1 MTAIRRAAAAAF
13 GVLVLGASACGVG
26 SGDGNTDG
34 RVAVVASTDVWGSVA
49 AAVGGDLVSVTTIV
63 DDPAAD
69 PHSYESTAADGL
81 AVTKADLMVANGGGY
96 DGFAAALAEQVDG
109 LPVVDAFAL
118 SEHAAEEEHA
128 EEDTHVAEDQHAAEE
143 EHAEEDKHGHDHAGA
158 NEHVWFDLATVGA
171 VADAVAHELGEIQPG
186 HEAQFADNAASFRQ
200 ELDSLEARLHDLRTV
215 GASAVATEPVAQY
228 LLDDAGIEDATPQAY
243 SNAIEGET
251 DVPVAVQQQVFKLVE
266 GGSVSIVVNNPQTQ
280 TPVTRQL
287 VAKADRANVPV
298 VEIGETLP
306 EGVTEY
312 VAWVSASIDAL
323 EAALDR

>member
-26 SGDGNTDG
+26 SGDGDTDG

-118 SEHAAEEEHA
+118 SE
-128 EEDTHVAEDQHAAEE
+128 HAAEE

>member
-1 MTAIRRAAAAAF
+1 MTATRRAAAAAF

-26 SGDGNTDG
+26 SGDGDTDG

-96 DGFAAALAEQVDG
+96 DGFAADLAEQVDG

-118 SEHAAEEEHA
+118 SE
-128 EEDTHVAEDQHAAEE
+128 HAAEE

-186 HEAQFADNAASFRQ
+186 HEAKFADNAASFRQ

>member
-1 MTAIRRAAAAAF
+1 MTATRRAAAAAF
-13 GVLVLGASACGVG
+13 GVLVLGVSACGVG
-26 SGDGNTDG
+26 SGDGDTDG

-96 DGFAAALAEQVDG
+96 DGFAADLAEQVDG
-109 LPVVDAFAL
+109 LPVVDAFGL
-118 SEHAAEEEHA
+118 SAEHDHAAEGEHA
-128 EEDTHVAEDQHAAEE
+128 EEAQ
-143 EHAEEDKHGHDHAGA
+143 HAEEAPHAEESEHGHDHAGA
-158 NEHVWFDLATVGA
+158 NEHVWFDLPTVGA
-171 VADAVAHELGEIQPG
+171 VADAVAHELGEIQPE

-200 ELDSLEARLHDLRTV
+200 ELESLEARLHDLRTA

-228 LLDDAGIEDATPQAY
+228 LLADAGIEDATPQAY

-251 DVPVAVQQQVFKLVE
+251 DVPVAVQQQVFKLVDD
-266 GGSVSIVVNNPQTQ
+266 GSVSIVVNNPQTQ

-287 VAKADRANVPV
+287 VGKADRANVPV

>member
-1 MTAIRRAAAAAF
+1 MTAIRRTAAAAF

-128 EEDTHVAEDQHAAEE
+128 EED
-143 EHAEEDKHGHDHAGA
+143 KHGHDHAGA

-171 VADAVAHELGEIQPG
+171 VADAVAHELGEIQPE

-200 ELDSLEARLHDLRTV
+200 KLDSLEARLHDLRTV